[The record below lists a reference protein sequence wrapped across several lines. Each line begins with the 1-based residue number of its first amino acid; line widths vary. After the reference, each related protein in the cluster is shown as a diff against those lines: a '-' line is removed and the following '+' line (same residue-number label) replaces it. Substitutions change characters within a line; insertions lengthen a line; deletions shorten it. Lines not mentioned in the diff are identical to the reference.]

1 MNKHLELME
10 KLMMETIK
18 FFNILFICLFI
29 SCRGQEKVN
38 VHNNNR
44 GNDIFARYI
53 TNNYPYKTPNYE
65 EIIIFKDSVANYN
78 LSLELYGTHK
88 FIGTWRVKNDTL
100 DLFFPIPPVKVEGNI
115 KVHYE
120 KVKQD
125 KLISIKVINDKGAI
139 LDGNS
144 IFINDIEHLISLQ
157 NLRIDTQFIEKIKI
171 DFYGEIYETK
181 INKYV
186 DSDITIILTPHEWRN
201 AIYDFIKKK
210 WLVKKDRI
218 IELKNN
224 KINEN
229 YFLLKKD

>member
-1 MNKHLELME
+1 
-10 KLMMETIK
+10 
-18 FFNILFICLFI
+18 
-29 SCRGQEKVN
+29 
-38 VHNNNR
+38 
-44 GNDIFARYI
+44 
-53 TNNYPYKTPNYE
+53 
-65 EIIIFKDSVANYN
+65 
-78 LSLELYGTHK
+78 LELYGSHK
-88 FIGTWRVKNDTL
+88 FIGSWRVKNDTL

-120 KVKQD
+120 KVKQG

-186 DSDITIILTPHEWRN
+186 DSDITIILTPHKWRN
-201 AIYDFIKKK
+201 TIYNFIKKK

-229 YFLLKKD
+229 YFLLKKG